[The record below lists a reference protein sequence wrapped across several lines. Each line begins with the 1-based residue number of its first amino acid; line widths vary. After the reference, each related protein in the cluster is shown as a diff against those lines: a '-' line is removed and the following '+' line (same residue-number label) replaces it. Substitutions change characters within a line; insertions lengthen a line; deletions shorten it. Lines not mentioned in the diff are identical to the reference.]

1 VAARLLS
8 LGAFVLVVVACGAD
22 AVPSEESSSA
32 DTFRIE
38 TVIGD
43 SGPGGADEFRLSSVV
58 DYARDRSSFVDP
70 TTGCGS
76 TTIGDVSYIEVPREA
91 GMPPGKRWV
100 RNDLGMADA
109 EAQFEASQRREPDAD
124 RWTSYAFLFGFPD
137 PPPAEYLAYLREHGE
152 LERSGEEDVRDV
164 PTTRYRT
171 TLDRKQ
177 LTREQ
182 LEHEGWKDANIE
194 AYLKTIP
201 ETEEEV
207 EIWVDAA
214 NLTRRVVTTT
224 TTEFAYG
231 PTHRSVTTTEYFD
244 FGVAAAIEAP
254 PAADAIES
262 EEWRRLQEQQ
272 RQARSGTSEQAAQPS
287 ASPSC
292 R

>member
-1 VAARLLS
+1 
-8 LGAFVLVVVACGAD
+8 
-22 AVPSEESSSA
+22 
-32 DTFRIE
+32 
-38 TVIGD
+38 
-43 SGPGGADEFRLSSVV
+43 
-58 DYARDRSSFVDP
+58 
-70 TTGCGS
+70 
-76 TTIGDVSYIEVPREA
+76 
-91 GMPPGKRWV
+91 
-100 RNDLGMADA
+100 MADA
-109 EAQFEASQRREPDAD
+109 EAEFEASQRRQTDAD
-124 RWTSYAFLFGFPD
+124 GWTSYAFLFGLPD
-137 PPPAEYLAYLREHGE
+137 PPPAEYLAYLREHGQ

-182 LEHEGWKDANIE
+182 LKHEGWKDANIE

-224 TTEFAYG
+224 TEFAFG
-231 PTHRSVTTTEYFD
+231 PTHRSMTTTEYFD

-262 EEWRRLQEQQ
+262 EEWRRLQEQPK
-272 RQARSGTSEQAAQPS
+272 ARSGTPEPPAQPS